1 MKVAYL
7 RVSSTSQSLEIQRE
21 AVSKLNIQKI
31 FEEKVSGTSTKGRD
45 KLKECLDFVREGDEL
60 VITRIDRLAR
70 SVLDLQLIV
79 KELNDKGVILTA
91 TEQPISTKDATS
103 KCFLDM
109 LGVFAELETNLRKE
123 RQMEGIAKA
132 KAKGVY
138 KGGKKKINV
147 EEIIRLK
154 AEGYGA
160 TKIAKELNIHR
171 DSVYRLLKK
180 WSIKYNSFL
189 AVELSGSG
197 AMQPLI
203 SKRKRQQEI
212 FTQMPQLSL
221 QRQLSKKKST
231 HMPL

>member
-7 RVSSTSQSLEIQRE
+7 RVSSTSKSLEIQRE

-31 FEEKVSGTSTKGRD
+31 FEEKVSGTSTQGRD

-180 WSIKYNSFL
+180 
-189 AVELSGSG
+189 
-197 AMQPLI
+197 
-203 SKRKRQQEI
+203 
-212 FTQMPQLSL
+212 
-221 QRQLSKKKST
+221 
-231 HMPL
+231 

>member
-7 RVSSTSQSLEIQRE
+7 RVSSSSQSLEVQRE

-31 FEEKVSGTSTKGRD
+31 FEEKVSGTSTQGRD

-180 WSIKYNSFL
+180 
-189 AVELSGSG
+189 
-197 AMQPLI
+197 
-203 SKRKRQQEI
+203 
-212 FTQMPQLSL
+212 
-221 QRQLSKKKST
+221 
-231 HMPL
+231 